1 MQILFETRMTSGQYV
16 SERRWRTAM
25 LSSCPLHPRGG
36 CGFRGH
42 GSYERKTPPGLR
54 VARWYCSEGQVT
66 FSLLP
71 DFMAASYRGTLG
83 EVEHAVRIAQ
93 QAASV
98 AAAAQQLRPELDD
111 QRSAERWLRR
121 RVSALRSG
129 LSSLVTSVPAL
140 FGVTSTLSAVAA
152 KLGAETG
159 RVLEAVRAASTP
171 LLALMATP
179 LGFRH
184 RSPTSQQSAEALQ
197 HAMGPAPG

>member
-16 SERRWRTAM
+16 SERGWRTAR
-25 LSSCPLHPRGG
+25 LSSCPLHPQGG

-54 VARWYCSEGQVT
+54 IARWYCAEGQVT

-71 DFMAASYRGTLG
+71 DFMAASFVGVLG
-83 EVEHAVRIAQ
+83 EVER
-93 QAASV
+93 AARVAEETANV

-111 QRSAERWLRR
+111 QRSAARWLRR
-121 RVSALRSG
+121 RLSALRRG
-129 LSSLVTSVPAL
+129 LSSLVTSVPEL
-140 FGVTSTLSAVAA
+140 FGVAATLSAVAT
-152 KLGAETG
+152 KLRAEAG
-159 RVLEAVRAASTP
+159 RVLEVARSVAMP
-171 LLALMATP
+171 LLAVMATP

-184 RSPTSQQSAEALQ
+184 RSPTLESSAVALQ